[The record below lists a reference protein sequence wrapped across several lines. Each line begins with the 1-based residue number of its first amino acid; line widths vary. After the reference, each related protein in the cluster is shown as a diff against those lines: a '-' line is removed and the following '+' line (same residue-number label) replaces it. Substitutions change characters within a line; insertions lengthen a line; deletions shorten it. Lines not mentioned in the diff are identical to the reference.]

1 MKIKKETA
9 IKILAAMLTILML
22 TICMGSTVFASE
34 TSAGTSDLLN
44 PNNVKGTTS
53 TESNKIQTI
62 GNKILGV
69 VQVVAITIA
78 VIMLVVLAIKYLTSS
93 PNEKADVKKSAMTY
107 VIGAVVLFG
116 ASGILQIIKT
126 FVDDATKTK
135 S

>member
-9 IKILAAMLTILML
+9 IKILAAMLTVLML
-22 TICMGSTVFASE
+22 TVCMGSTVFA
-34 TSAGTSDLLN
+34 TTDLLD
-44 PNNVKGTTS
+44 PTVVKGEKTTTS
-53 TESNKIQTI
+53 TSVQKI
-62 GNKILGV
+62 GNQILGI
-69 VQVVAITIA
+69 VQVVAIAVA

-116 ASGILQIIKT
+116 SSALLGVIKG
-126 FVDDATKTK
+126 FVDTATKNK